1 MSISYLIYTSK
12 ITLQASWQTMTF
24 PEICHQSANHNAKA
38 NITGILCFKQ
48 GNFLQ
53 YMEGSEQAIKQLFDK
68 ITVDK
73 RHTKI
78 QVVKQ
83 GQSPHRLFAHWKMHC
98 INLDKAADIDDISPV
113 LDYFETPQFDSGSV
127 TALLADVESY
137 YRSGRWQH
145 HQHTDFVKGS
155 YGCAKMRDFSF
166 NHRYFLWMQFGFLV
180 FSILIIGYWYW
191 NAHSV
196 R

>member
-12 ITLQASWQTMTF
+12 ITLRASWQTMTF
-24 PEICHQSANHNAKA
+24 HEICHQSANHNAKA
-38 NITGILCFKQ
+38 NITGVLCFKQ
-48 GNFLQ
+48 GYFLQ
-53 YMEGSEQAIKQLFDK
+53 YMEGSEQAIKQLFAK

-113 LDYFETPQFDSGSV
+113 LDYFDIPEFDKYSV
-127 TALLADVESY
+127 PKLLADIERY
-137 YRSGRWQH
+137 YQSGKWQQ
-145 HQHTDFVKGS
+145 HQHANFVKGS
-155 YGCAKMRDFSF
+155 YGSASMRNFGV

-180 FSILIIGYWYW
+180 FFILLIGYWW
-191 NAHSV
+191 SNG
-196 R
+196 